1 MNSKVLELCMDVRNN
16 KSSIEGVSATERK
29 QELVEIFSELIS
41 NGGYERNRAEINA
54 IMTENIDAVVN
65 LKLQDAVSIFADIAN
80 VPHGTQ
86 KKYKVKNGKITAE
99 YVALGSE
106 IRRQKI
112 YNKEVPSQTRAVG
125 NAVYVEWDDILSG
138 RAEAFTEMVDEM
150 ADAIIEY
157 ILADVQRSF
166 LAAMNGA
173 PSANKYSGAFSLAQ
187 LRGVSNTVA
196 AYGKPVIVGTS
207 VALSNITSDAGFQ
220 ANMSDG
226 MREAFNRDG
235 FIGIWEGKAL
245 VQLPN
250 SFTDENNVEW
260 VLDNNLLFVVPVN
273 ADKPVKVT
281 LEGVTNMLDNQDF
294 NDGSITKKAIQ
305 KAGVNVLQVHNL
317 GLVTIV

>member
-1 MNSKVLELCMDVRNN
+1 MSNKKVLELCMDVRYG
-16 KSSIEGVSATERK
+16 KSSVEGVTPVERK
-29 QELVEIFSELIS
+29 LELVEIFSELMK
-41 NGGYERNRAEINA
+41 NYDTNKTEINA

-65 LKLQDAVSIFADIAN
+65 LKLQDALSIFADISN

-86 KKYKVKNGKITAE
+86 KKYKVRNGKITAE

-112 YNKEVPSQTRAVG
+112 YNKEVKSETRAVG

-138 RAEAFTEMVDEM
+138 RAEAFTEMIDEM
-150 ADAIIEY
+150 ADSILET
-157 ILADVQRSF
+157 ILADVQASF
-166 LAAMNGA
+166 TAAMAKA

-187 LRGVSNTVA
+187 LRAVSNTVG

-207 VALSNITSDAGFQ
+207 VALSNITADSGFQ

-226 MREAFNRDG
+226 MKEAFNRDG
-235 FIGIWEGKAL
+235 FIGVWEGKAL

-250 SFTDENNVEW
+250 AFTDENNIEW
-260 VLDNNLLFVVPVN
+260 VLDNNLIFVVPVN

-281 LEGVTNMLDNQDF
+281 LEGVTNMLEDQSF
-294 NDGSITKKAIQ
+294 KDGSITRKALQ

-317 GLVTIV
+317 GMYTIV